1 MFGVGR
7 KPSRLENWDGRK
19 HSSRSEP
26 TVLPITW
33 NRNLI
38 LRILIISFT
47 VFGVVSLLYL
57 RGPAFPYR
65 MGAVLS
71 HDVRTRVDFQVV
83 NELLANS
90 PKNEES
96 TIETNPMEFHPA
108 GSLLAKQG
116 QRITPAKWTLI
127 QAEHLAF
134 SEKLSPGENAARFLS
149 LTLIV
154 FLLASL
160 MIVYV
165 ARFQPN
171 LGENVWN
178 VMGICS
184 LVFITVLIT
193 FVLTHSPLDAGI
205 IPLTVTAMIVA
216 IAFNPPFALMLSFC
230 LTIIISLPVGHRFA
244 TVMIHSGGLATAIL
258 LLRGIR
264 SRTRPVEVSIYA
276 GFAYFLM
283 TVATGILAEQGTRI
297 ILLDSLKN
305 MLWSLLAGF
314 ILTGSLPFLERCFG
328 IITDARLLELADSS
342 HPLMQELVR
351 RAPGTYTHSMTVAT
365 LAESAAESI
374 EANPLL
380 VRVGSYYH
388 DIGKMLKPDYFIEN
402 QNGENRHDQLEPAL
416 STLVIMGHI
425 KDGVA
430 LAKQY
435 RLPQAIID
443 FIQQH
448 HGTTLVEYFY
458 REAMRIQEACGNGS
472 NELEFAFR
480 YPGPKPTSKES
491 GILMLADSVES
502 ASRAL
507 ISPTGNSLRKLVH
520 EIMMKRLID
529 GQFDDSGLSL
539 KELRQIEE
547 SLTKSLTAVYH
558 ARIRYIK
565 EDLKQVS

>member
-1 MFGVGR
+1 
-7 KPSRLENWDGRK
+7 
-19 HSSRSEP
+19 
-26 TVLPITW
+26 
-33 NRNLI
+33 
-38 LRILIISFT
+38 
-47 VFGVVSLLYL
+47 
-57 RGPAFPYR
+57 
-65 MGAVLS
+65 
-71 HDVRTRVDFQVV
+71 
-83 NELLANS
+83 
-90 PKNEES
+90 
-96 TIETNPMEFHPA
+96 
-108 GSLLAKQG
+108 
-116 QRITPAKWTLI
+116 
-127 QAEHLAF
+127 
-134 SEKLSPGENAARFLS
+134 
-149 LTLIV
+149 
-154 FLLASL
+154 
-160 MIVYV
+160 
-165 ARFQPN
+165 
-171 LGENVWN
+171 
-178 VMGICS
+178 
-184 LVFITVLIT
+184 
-193 FVLTHSPLDAGI
+193 
-205 IPLTVTAMIVA
+205 
-216 IAFNPPFALMLSFC
+216 
-230 LTIIISLPVGHRFA
+230 
-244 TVMIHSGGLATAIL
+244 
-258 LLRGIR
+258 
-264 SRTRPVEVSIYA
+264 
-276 GFAYFLM
+276 
-283 TVATGILAEQGTRI
+283 
-297 ILLDSLKN
+297 
-305 MLWSLLAGF
+305 
-314 ILTGSLPFLERCFG
+314 
-328 IITDARLLELADSS
+328 
-342 HPLMQELVR
+342 
-351 RAPGTYTHSMTVAT
+351 
-365 LAESAAESI
+365 
-374 EANPLL
+374 
-380 VRVGSYYH
+380 
-388 DIGKMLKPDYFIEN
+388 MLKPDYFIEN